1 MKVLQVVHDLRLGGA
16 ERIAVTLCRGLV
28 ERGAQVTLLAVKGA
42 GPQAED
48 LPQGD
53 GFTMEILGVKRR
65 PSWMLPLFLWDL
77 ARLLFGV
84 MGALRR
90 HRPDVVQTH
99 IPEDDLVLCL
109 AMALTGIG
117 VHVPLVHSMHF
128 YPDRQG
134 RGLRTRLRTRA
145 YRWMAGRAGKVFAVS
160 EPVAAEFSER
170 VGVPR
175 SQLEVLSTGIDLS
188 RFENPPSREMARE
201 VLSLPSD
208 RSVVL
213 ALGRVVRAKNYSGL
227 VKSSRIVLEKFPDTL
242 FVLVGD
248 GDRMEAVKKE
258 IAVIG
263 VEASW
268 VLLGSRSDVP
278 LVLAVADLFVQSS
291 DWEGLPVAVLE
302 AMACRLPVVAT
313 AAGGTPDIIKDGE
326 TGRLVAVGDP
336 TALADALLDLLA
348 DPQEAIKL
356 GEAGFELVR
365 SQYNQDAFLDREM
378 SLLQACSGNQG

>member
-117 VHVPLVHSMHF
+117 VHVPLVHSIHF

-378 SLLQACSGNQG
+378 SLLLACSGNQG

>member
-42 GPQAED
+42 GPQAKD

-65 PSWMLPLFLWDL
+65 PSWMLPLFLWDF

-109 AMALTGIG
+109 AMIFTGIG

-128 YPDRQG
+128 YPDREG

-201 VLSLPSD
+201 ALSLPSD

-213 ALGRVVRAKNYSGL
+213 ALGRVVRAKNYPGL

-258 IAVIG
+258 IAVTG

-313 AAGGTPDIIKDGE
+313 AAGGTPNIIKDGE

>member
-1 MKVLQVVHDLRLGGA
+1 MKILQVVHDLRLGGA

-28 ERGAQVTLLAVKGA
+28 ERGAQVTLLAVKGS

-65 PSWMLPLFLWDL
+65 PSWILPLFLWDF
-77 ARLLFGV
+77 ARLLRGV

-99 IPEDDLVLCL
+99 IPEDDLVLGL

-128 YPDRQG
+128 YPDRKGQ
-134 RGLRTRLRTRA
+134 GLRTRLRTRA
-145 YRWMAGRAGKVFAVS
+145 YRWMARRAGKIFAVS

-175 SQLEVLSTGIDLS
+175 SQVEVLSTGVDLS
-188 RFENPPSREMARE
+188 RFENPPSRKMARE
-201 VLSLPSD
+201 ALSLPAN
-208 RSVVL
+208 RPVVL
-213 ALGRVVRAKNYSGL
+213 ALGRVVRAKNYPGL

-248 GDRMEAVKKE
+248 GDQMEAVKRA
-258 IAVIG
+258 ISSTG
-263 VEASW
+263 VEESW
-268 VLLGSRSDVP
+268 VLLGSRGDIP
-278 LVLAVADLFVQSS
+278 RLLAAADLFVQSS

-313 AAGGTPDIIKDGE
+313 AAGGTVEIIKDWE
-326 TGRLVAVGDP
+326 TGRLVGVGDA
-336 TALADALLDLLA
+336 TALAGALSDLLA
-348 DPQEAIKL
+348 DPQAATKL
-356 GEAGFELVR
+356 GEAGFDLVR

-378 SLLQACSGNQG
+378 SLLQACSGIQG

>member
-378 SLLQACSGNQG
+378 SLLLACSGNQG

>member
-28 ERGAQVTLLAVKGA
+28 ERGAQVTLLMVKGS
-42 GPQAED
+42 GPQVED

-65 PSWMLPLFLWDL
+65 PSWMLPLFLWDF
-77 ARLLFGV
+77 ARLLCGV
-84 MGALRR
+84 VGALRR

-99 IPEDDLVLCL
+99 IPEDGLVLGL
-109 AMALTGIG
+109 AMALTRIG

-128 YPDRQG
+128 YPDREG

-145 YRWMAGRAGKVFAVS
+145 YRWMARRAGKVFAVS
-160 EPVAAEFSER
+160 EPVAAEFSAKVR
-170 VGVPR
+170 VPR
-175 SQLEVLSTGIDLS
+175 SQVEVLSTGVDLS
-188 RFENPPSREMARE
+188 RFENPPSRKMARE
-201 VLSLPSD
+201 ALSLPAD

-213 ALGRVVRAKNYSGL
+213 TLGRVVRAKNYPGL
-227 VKSSRIVLEKFPDTL
+227 VKSSRIVLKKFPDTL

-248 GDRMEAVKKE
+248 GDQMETVKKE
-258 IAVIG
+258 ISITG

-268 VLLGSRSDVP
+268 ILLGLRSDVP
-278 LVLAVADLFVQSS
+278 RILAAADLFVQSS

-313 AAGGTPDIIKDGE
+313 AAGGTAGIIKDGE
-326 TGRLVAVGDP
+326 TGRLVGVGDP
-336 TALADALLDLLA
+336 PALAGAILDLLA
-348 DPQEAIKL
+348 DPQGAIKL

-365 SQYNQDAFLDREM
+365 SQYNQDAFLDQEM
-378 SLLQACSGNQG
+378 SLLQACSESQG